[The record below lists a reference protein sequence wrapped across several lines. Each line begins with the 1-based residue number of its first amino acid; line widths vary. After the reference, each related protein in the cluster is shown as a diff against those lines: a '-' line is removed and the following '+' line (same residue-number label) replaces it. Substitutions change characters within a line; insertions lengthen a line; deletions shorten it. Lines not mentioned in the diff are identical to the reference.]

1 MCAMM
6 QKFRTRWL
14 SVGTAPIVGGE
25 ADRPCQDAAVAI
37 VLALGVVLVVAGQL
51 LFIKRTELVER
62 VTSRSLGS
70 LAPGYAATPKGVT
83 VYTYLVTSLG
93 MVLVGI
99 GVAQWSAVFG
109 GFLAI
114 CGILAFVVFS

>member
-1 MCAMM
+1 M
-6 QKFRTRWL
+6 
-14 SVGTAPIVGGE
+14 
-25 ADRPCQDAAVAI
+25 AI
-37 VLALGVVLVVAGQL
+37 VLGLGVVLVVAGQL
-51 LFIKRTELVER
+51 LFIKRTELVAR

-99 GVAQWSAVFG
+99 GAAQWSAVFG
-109 GFLAI
+109 GFLAV
-114 CGILAFVVFS
+114 CGILAFVVFSIVAIVGEVRVFRALKR